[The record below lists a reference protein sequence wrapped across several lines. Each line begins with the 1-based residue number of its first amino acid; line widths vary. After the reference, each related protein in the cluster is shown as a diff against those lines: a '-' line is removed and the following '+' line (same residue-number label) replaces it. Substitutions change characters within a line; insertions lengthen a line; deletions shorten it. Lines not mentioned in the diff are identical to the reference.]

1 MARAATAAKT
11 HVVPIFAPKMESALR
26 EAFSVFLMQ
35 MGLLPDA
42 NAGQLQP
49 ILARIDEMVDMLFD
63 EIGAG
68 FDLEASVPVRDYHY
82 AHPARVAE
90 LTMVLTK
97 LAGAKRAQVRA
108 AGTAALFMNLS
119 NVRLKTSILE
129 NSGALSEGDLATV
142 RLHPRDSA
150 TMLEHAGLPQDVL
163 DAIEQHHERWDGS
176 GYPDRRATTTISVL
190 ARIIGVA
197 DTYVT
202 LVSPRPHR
210 GQAPRAAA
218 ERFFREQAGTLFDP
232 KVVRLLLEEMPQ
244 RYET

>member
-1 MARAATAAKT
+1 MARAAAAAK
-11 HVVPIFAPKMESALR
+11 HVAPVFPPRMESALR

-49 ILARIDEMVDMLFD
+49 ILARVDEMVDMLFD
-63 EIGAG
+63 DVGVA
-68 FDLEASVPVRDYHY
+68 FDMEEAVPLRDYHY
-82 AHPARVAE
+82 AHPAHVAQ
-90 LTMVLTK
+90 LAMILAK
-97 LAGAKRAQVRA
+97 LAGAKRAQVRIV
-108 AGTAALFMNLS
+108 GTAALLMNLS
-119 NVRLKTSILE
+119 NVRLRTSVLE

-142 RLHPRDSA
+142 RLHPRDSS

-163 DAIEQHHERWDGS
+163 DAVAQHHERWDGS
-176 GYPDRRATTTISVL
+176 GYPDRRTSNTISVF

-210 GQAPRAAA
+210 AQAPRVAA
-218 ERFFREQAGTLFDP
+218 ERFLQDQAGTLFDP
-232 KVVRLLLEEMPQ
+232 KVVRLLLEELPA